1 MNNRICLIKI
11 NKLISHEMVSPRKLK
26 QVRDDLMIKGY
37 IKNPV
42 VVDQENFI
50 ILDGH
55 HRVAALKQIGAD
67 KIPVYLVDYQNK
79 NIRVTLRRKEF
90 VFDDIKQAVIN
101 YCLQGKIFPSK
112 TTRHLIKNRPKNI
125 NFKIANLFNK
135 HL

>member
-1 MNNRICLIKI
+1 
-11 NKLISHEMVSPRKLK
+11 MVSPRKLK